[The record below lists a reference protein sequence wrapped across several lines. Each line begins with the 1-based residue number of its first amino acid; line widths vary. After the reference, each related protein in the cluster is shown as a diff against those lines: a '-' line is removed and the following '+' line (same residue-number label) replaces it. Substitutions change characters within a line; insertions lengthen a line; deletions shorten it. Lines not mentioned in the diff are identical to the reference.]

1 MFRRK
6 STRADP
12 SLVDSL
18 TLLFGC
24 SFVHSFIRSVSQYI
38 IHVFIHSCCIHR
50 LKLTRADPSLVDS
63 LALLFGCSF
72 VHSFIR
78 SVSQYIIHVLI
89 IPAAWTGGNLL
100 ALSISRSLARLFG
113 RSFIHPFIYSVSQS
127 VRVYHSRIY
136 LFVCSFFRSFIH
148 SFLPSVSQSPETKR
162 PPRDKGL
169 LTKLVQSRWLYFFR
183 RVGLGAG
190 GGRRLLWPIC
200 SYLDLT
206 LGH

>member
-18 TLLFGC
+18 TVLFGC

-38 IHVFIHSCCIHR
+38 IHVF
-50 LKLTRADPSLVDS
+50 
-63 LALLFGCSF
+63 
-72 VHSFIR
+72 
-78 SVSQYIIHVLI
+78 I

-127 VRVYHSRIY
+127 VRVYNSRIY
-136 LFVCSFFRSFIH
+136 LFVCSFVHSSIHFFRQ
-148 SFLPSVSQSPETKR
+148 SVSQSPETKW

-190 GGRRLLWPIC
+190 GIRLLKPIS